1 MDPLQNQ
8 QPSAES
14 HPLPTPTPEFPTTPH
29 RLHQENQPCKLMIQ
43 ELRQYLNN
51 IQGITAL
58 LPVLEGDEIHEYV
71 QLLAQEVRTI
81 SDLINRQARH

>member
-8 QPSAES
+8 PSSAES
-14 HPLPTPTPEFPTTPH
+14 LPLQPPTPAIPTANPF
-29 RLHQENQPCKLMIQ
+29 LQSEDQPCKSMIQ

-58 LPVLEGDEIHEYV
+58 LPVLQGDEIHEYM

-81 SDLINRQARH
+81 SDLINRQSRY

>member
-1 MDPLQNQ
+1 
-8 QPSAES
+8 
-14 HPLPTPTPEFPTTPH
+14 
-29 RLHQENQPCKLMIQ
+29 MIQ

-58 LPVLEGDEIHEYV
+58 LPVLQGDEIHEYV

-81 SDLINRQARH
+81 SELINRQARH

>member
-8 QPSAES
+8 SSSTES
-14 HPLPTPTPEFPTTPH
+14 RPLPTPAPEFSSI
-29 RLHQENQPCKLMIQ
+29 HQRHHPEEPPCKSMIQ

-58 LPVLEGDEIHEYV
+58 LPVLQGDEIHEYV

-81 SDLINRQARH
+81 SDLINRQSRH